1 MDNLKLYKIHRLQG
15 KHRQHREKVHKSLKL
30 QRKRKINDE
39 VIETIVIDNAK
50 TTVLRELKVELRNK
64 MKLAESSESVTDCA
78 SGYVPIRKKTMKQ
91 CDSQLDVIRMVLE
104 CEVEKRNENNNENM
118 GPFEITYF

>member
-1 MDNLKLYKIHRLQG
+1 
-15 KHRQHREKVHKSLKL
+15 
-30 QRKRKINDE
+30 
-39 VIETIVIDNAK
+39 
-50 TTVLRELKVELRNK
+50 
-64 MKLAESSESVTDCA
+64 
-78 SGYVPIRKKTMKQ
+78 MKQ